1 MNEMLEKLIMLQI
14 LKTMAYSKAEDQK
27 AMLDTIL
34 DGADKA
40 ARTVANIRSIKE
52 GKDAPKLDPLYKEPI
67 EPEPMIEF
75 NERKS
80 MTIESPQPP
89 KNLVSQNMIDQTQ
102 IEDAYGNANSL
113 RRKLD
118 VYYEQGM
125 IGKKEINELLIDI
138 FTLQTKLFQMI
149 KSPGK

>member
-1 MNEMLEKLIMLQI
+1 MKDMLEKLIMLQI
-14 LKTMAYSKAEDQK
+14 LKTMAYSKSEDQK

-52 GKDAPKLDPLYKEPI
+52 GKEPSKLEPLYKEPI
-67 EPEPMIEF
+67 EPEPIIENF
-75 NERKS
+75 NERKP
-80 MTIESPQPP
+80 MTIESPTPP
-89 KNLVSQNMIDQTQ
+89 KNIMSQNMDTTQ
-102 IEDAYGNANSL
+102 LEDAYGNANSL

-118 VYYEQGM
+118 GYYEQGM
-125 IGKKEINELLIDI
+125 IGKKEINEMIIDI

-149 KSPGK
+149 KSSGK